1 MTSSQ
6 KKLLVAQSS
15 DFLIKYDLQAG
26 FAGYYQSPKF
36 SQIFDVLDL
45 DSALYQDRLLLIV
58 GSPKPDSNIHG
69 ASAVLLGD
77 TAIGSS
83 TGDSVIEDIME
94 SDKERAQ

>member
-26 FAGYYQSPKF
+26 FAGYYQSPNF

-58 GSPKPDSNIHG
+58 GSPKPDNNIH

-77 TAIGSS
+77 TAFSS
-83 TGDSVIEDIME
+83 TDSVIEEIME